1 MRFDKSP
8 SGANSISLS
17 MDEATGTRV
26 YFDEHI
32 DGTGEISIVMSD
44 DRFIEL
50 RDTLN
55 RLYPLEDTTPTVTLP
70 EAQGMYLTQDRRV
83 VFKNY
88 YDDWSLVGFN
98 SSVVKGFWDG
108 RTYTK
113 DLKSIVSNLGI
124 DAFPLIPV
132 SAKPSKD
139 GD

>member
-8 SGANSISLS
+8 SGANSICLS
-17 MDEATGTRV
+17 MDEVMGARV
-26 YFDEHI
+26 YLDERI
-32 DGTGEISIVMSD
+32 DHTGEINIVMSD

-55 RLYPLEDTTPTVTLP
+55 RLFPLEDTTPTVMFP
-70 EAQGMYLTQDRRV
+70 EARGMYLTQDRRV
-83 VFKNY
+83 VFKDSD
-88 YDDWSLVGFN
+88 DDWSLIGFN
-98 SSVVKGFWDG
+98 DSAVEGFWNG

-113 DLKSIVSNLGI
+113 DMKSIVSNLGI

-132 SAKPSKD
+132 SAKPSKA

>member
-17 MDEATGTRV
+17 MDEAMGTRV

-55 RLYPLEDTTPTVTLP
+55 RIYPLEDTTPTVTLP
-70 EAQGMYLTQDRRV
+70 ESQGMYLTQDRRV
-83 VFKNY
+83 VFKDCD
-88 YDDWSLVGFN
+88 DDWSLRGFDGGA
-98 SSVVKGFWDG
+98 VEGFWG
-108 RTYTK
+108 GITYTE
-113 DLKSIVSNLGI
+113 DLKTIVSNLGI
-124 DAFPLIPV
+124 DAFPLIPL
-132 SAKPSKD
+132 SAKPSKA

>member
-8 SGANSISLS
+8 SGVNSISLS
-17 MDEATGTRV
+17 MDETTGTRI

-44 DRFIEL
+44 DMFIEL

-55 RLYPLEDTTPTVTLP
+55 RLYPLKDTTPTVTLP

-83 VFKNY
+83 VFKDCD
-88 YDDWSLVGFN
+88 DDWSLVGFN
-98 SSVVKGFWDG
+98 SNAVEGFWDG

>member
-1 MRFDKSP
+1 MRFYKSP

-26 YFDEHI
+26 HFDEHI

-55 RLYPLEDTTPTVTLP
+55 RRYPLEDTTPTVTLP

-83 VFKNY
+83 VFKDCD
-88 YDDWSLVGFN
+88 DDWSLVGFN
-98 SSVVKGFWDG
+98 SNAVEGFWDG

>member
-8 SGANSISLS
+8 SGVNSISLS

-83 VFKNY
+83 VFKDC
-88 YDDWSLVGFN
+88 DDNWSLLGFN
-98 SSVVKGFWDG
+98 DSAVEGFWDG

-113 DLKSIVSNLGI
+113 DVKSIVSNLGI

-132 SAKPSKD
+132 SAKPSKA

>member
-17 MDEATGTRV
+17 MDEATGTRIR
-26 YFDEHI
+26 FDEHI

-55 RLYPLEDTTPTVTLP
+55 RSYPLEDTTPTVTLP

-83 VFKNY
+83 VFKDCD
-88 YDDWSLVGFN
+88 DDWSLIGFN
-98 SSVVKGFWDG
+98 SSPVEGFWDG
-108 RTYTK
+108 LTYTK
-113 DLKSIVSNLGI
+113 NLKSIVSNLGI
-124 DAFPLIPV
+124 DSFPLIPV
-132 SAKPSKD
+132 SAKPSKA